1 MVCLCMTITQT
12 VDIPESAANR
22 RLTIDVPREV
32 PSGRARVEIKV
43 IPFVKKEEKPA
54 PAVSTGATPHTDRL
68 LSLLSGIGEVNIDE
82 IRDERLAKHI
92 K

>member
-1 MVCLCMTITQT
+1 MTMTQT
-12 VDIPESAANR
+12 IDIPVDR
-22 RLTIDVPREV
+22 RITIEVPREV
-32 PSGRARVEIKV
+32 PIGRAQFEFKV
-43 IPFVKKEEKPA
+43 IPFVKKEEKPE
-54 PAVSTGATPHTDRL
+54 PQVITGATPHTDRL